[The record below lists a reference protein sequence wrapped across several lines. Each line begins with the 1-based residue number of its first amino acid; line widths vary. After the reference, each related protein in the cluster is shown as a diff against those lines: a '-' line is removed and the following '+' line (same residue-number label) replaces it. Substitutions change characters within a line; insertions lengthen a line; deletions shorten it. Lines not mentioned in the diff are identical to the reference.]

1 MHNISSYFYS
11 IYFLVTFVYLNV
23 YFHNEIMLG
32 FRVSELS
39 GVLKPRYT
47 ATPNYKHTIFN
58 KALLKE
64 VWKEQLHLI
73 ILIYHSLI

>member
-47 ATPNYKHTIFN
+47 ANAHQTTNIPSSIR
-58 KALLKE
+58 LC
-64 VWKEQLHLI
+64 
-73 ILIYHSLI
+73 